1 MDKVEEQWRMVPD
14 SKLRPPHADATPCLS
29 MCVCRASHKYMHMST
44 LMHVYP
50 QMYKN
55 MHTHMQMM
63 HTPMKSVPGTEVSR
77 ELGLR
82 KTWTQIKRQRVS
94 PLDKG

>member
-1 MDKVEEQWRMVPD
+1 
-14 SKLRPPHADATPCLS
+14 
-29 MCVCRASHKYMHMST
+29 
-44 LMHVYP
+44 
-50 QMYKN
+50 MYKN